1 MSNVT
6 DAPSILRTHV
16 AFDGDQLIAIG
27 APVVVAEAVK
37 RATDAGAGGPILVF
51 DAKSSQP
58 VELDLRGS
66 MEETLDR
73 VREVHKL
80 AEVAFTERKRPARR
94 GPGRPRLG
102 VVSREIT
109 LLPRHWEWLGE
120 QPGGASVV
128 LRRLV
133 DQARSA
139 SRGPD
144 ERRAAQESAYR
155 FMVAMLGNHQGFEE
169 ATRALFAG
177 DADAFA
183 AHASWWPAEVRAHAL
198 RLASAVFRPT

>member
-1 MSNVT
+1 MSTAAAVPT
-6 DAPSILRTHV
+6 ILRTHI
-16 AFDGDQLIAIG
+16 AFDGDRLIAIG

-37 RATDAGAGGPILVF
+37 RASDAGASGPIMVF
-51 DAKSSQP
+51 DAKSSQI

-73 VREVHKL
+73 VRDTHRL
-80 AEVAFTERKRPARR
+80 ADVAFSERERPPQR

-109 LLPRHWEWLGE
+109 LLPRHWKWLSD
-120 QPGGASVV
+120 QPGGASAV

-133 DQARSA
+133 DQARAA
-139 SRGPD
+139 SHGPD
-144 ERRAAQESAYR
+144 LLRAAQDSAYR
-155 FMVAMLGNHQGFEE
+155 FMVAMLGNQQGFEE

-177 DADAFA
+177 DAAAFA
-183 AHASWWPAEVRAHAL
+183 AHASWWPADVRAHATH
-198 RLASAVFRPT
+198 LASAVFRST

>member
-1 MSNVT
+1 MRDDT
-6 DAPSILRTHV
+6 PLKPILRTQV
-16 AFDGDQLIAIG
+16 AFDGDRLIAIG
-27 APVVVAEAVK
+27 APVVVADAVK
-37 RATDAGAGGPILVF
+37 RATDAGATGPILVF
-51 DAKSSQP
+51 DAQTSQP

-66 MEETLDR
+66 LEEVISR
-73 VREVHKL
+73 VSETHRI
-80 AEVAFTERKRPARR
+80 ADVAFAERKPAAKR

-109 LLPRHWEWLGE
+109 LLPRHWEWLAE

-133 DQARSA
+133 DQARSV

-144 ERRAAQESAYR
+144 RRRAAQESAYR

-177 DADAFA
+177 DADTFA
-183 AHASWWPAEVRAHAL
+183 SHASWWPADVRSHVTH
-198 RLASAVFRPT
+198 LAAAVFSPA